1 MQPPY
6 PCSSVAFSGCGTL
19 NFYQTG
25 VAAALQEHGLAP
37 STRFS
42 GASAGSGLSVLLAQ
56 GTPAKQI
63 AQVAIDILR
72 PHKHRNIISNPT
84 ILFEFADR
92 FLEHFITKDTLD
104 KIEDRVFISITTLN
118 PIQNLLVN
126 QFHHTDDLCR
136 AIRASCHIPSFQK
149 RSVLF
154 RGYSCIDGGF
164 TNNNP
169 ILDQNT
175 LRVSPFFFEPQ
186 IDISP
191 STSVM
196 PWWAIIVPSEKRAHN
211 LFSLG
216 MKDGL
221 AYISML
227 SVKSSKTTTRRRNS
241 VLPWQKFGISPDKP
255 HR

>member
-1 MQPPY
+1 MNPIY
-6 PCSSVAFSGCGTL
+6 FSSSVAFSGCGTL

-25 VAAALQEHGLAP
+25 VAAALQEYGIDP

-56 GTPAKQI
+56 GTPAEQI

-72 PHKHRNIISNPT
+72 PYQYRNILSNPT

-92 FLEHFITKDTLD
+92 FLEHFITENTLE
-104 KIEDRVFISITTLN
+104 KIGDRVFVSITTLN
-118 PIQNLLVN
+118 PLQNLLVN
-126 QFHHTDDLCR
+126 EFHHTDDLCR
-136 AIRASCHIPSFQK
+136 AIRASCHLPSFRK

-186 IDISP
+186 VDIYP
-191 STSVM
+191 STFVM
-196 PWWAIIVPSEKRAHN
+196 PWWAIVVPPERRARN

-216 MKDGL
+216 LNDGRT
-221 AYISML
+221 YL
-227 SVKSSKTTTRRRNS
+227 SKRSVQKKPATQRKTSILPFRN
-241 VLPWQKFGISPDKP
+241 FGISPDES